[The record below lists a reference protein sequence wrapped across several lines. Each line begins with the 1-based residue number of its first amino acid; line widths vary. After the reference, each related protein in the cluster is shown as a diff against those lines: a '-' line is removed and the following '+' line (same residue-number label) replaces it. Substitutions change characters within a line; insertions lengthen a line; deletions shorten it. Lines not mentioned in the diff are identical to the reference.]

1 MKRVVS
7 VTTMANTQQDG
18 TTPSPGRRKRV
29 DGLKTI
35 ARILQAAEEEM
46 AEHGFVKFSVD
57 GVIERSGV
65 ARSSVYHHFGGR
77 DGLIS
82 AVETASTMKSLER
95 GTAEFE
101 KVLEELT
108 SGEEAFALI
117 EFGIRM
123 FRSSENRQRRQRR
136 ISTLAAAQSAPAI
149 REVLAKEQRLGSE
162 NLARVLAK
170 VKERGL
176 ADPVEPLL
184 GLAYVIQSLLVGRI
198 LVDISDDEDLDQ
210 QWEDAALSTL
220 RLMLRP
226 LPPVT

>member
-1 MKRVVS
+1 MSIGNAQQPVS
-7 VTTMANTQQDG
+7 QTG
-18 TTPSPGRRKRV
+18 PRKRV

-35 ARILQAAEEEM
+35 ARILKAAEEEM

-101 KVLEELT
+101 KILDGIS

-117 EFGIRM
+117 EYGIRI

-149 REVLAKEQRLGSE
+149 REVLMQEQQQGSE
-162 NLARVLAK
+162 NLARLLAK

-176 ADPVEPLL
+176 ADPVEPFL
-184 GLAYVIQSLLVGRI
+184 GLAYVIQSLLVGRV
-198 LVDISDDEDLDQ
+198 LVDISDNEDLDKE
-210 QWEDAALSTL
+210 WENAAIATL
-220 RLMLRP
+220 RLVLRP
-226 LPPVT
+226 RAAPN

>member
-1 MKRVVS
+1 
-7 VTTMANTQQDG
+7 MAGDDEKAE
-18 TTPSPGRRKRV
+18 PIVRRKRA

-35 ARILQAAEEEM
+35 ARILKAAEAEM

-57 GVIERSGV
+57 RVIERSGV

-101 KVLEELT
+101 KVLDNLS

-117 EFGIRM
+117 ELGVRM
-123 FRSSENRQRRQRR
+123 FRTSENRQRRQRR

-149 REVLAKEQRLGSE
+149 REVLAREQQLGSE
-162 NLARVLAK
+162 NLARVLAR

-176 ADPVEPLL
+176 ADPVEPYL
-184 GLAYVIQSLLVGRI
+184 GLAYVIQSMLVGRI
-198 LVDISDDEDLDQ
+198 LVDISDNEELDQ
-210 QWEDAALSTL
+210 EWEDAAIATL
-220 RLMLRP
+220 RLLLRP
-226 LPPVT
+226 NNAAN

>member
-1 MKRVVS
+1 VS
-7 VTTMANTQQDG
+7 QAG
-18 TTPSPGRRKRV
+18 PRKRV

-35 ARILQAAEEEM
+35 ARILKAAEEEM

-101 KVLEELT
+101 KVLDGIS

-117 EFGIRM
+117 EYGIRI

-149 REVLAKEQRLGSE
+149 REVLMQEQQHGSE
-162 NLARVLAK
+162 NLARLLAK

-176 ADPVEPLL
+176 ADPVEPFL
-184 GLAYVIQSLLVGRI
+184 GLAYVIQSLLVGRV
-198 LVDISDDEDLDQ
+198 LVDISDNEELDKE
-210 QWEDAALSTL
+210 WEDAAISTL
-220 RLMLRP
+220 RLILRP
-226 LPPVT
+226 KSAPN

>member
-1 MKRVVS
+1 MSKS
-7 VTTMANTQQDG
+7 NAQQPASQAG
-18 TTPSPGRRKRV
+18 PRKRV

-35 ARILQAAEEEM
+35 ARILKAAEEEM

-101 KVLEELT
+101 KVLDGIS

-117 EFGIRM
+117 EYGIRI

-149 REVLAKEQRLGSE
+149 REVLMQEQQQGSE
-162 NLARVLAK
+162 NLARLLAK

-176 ADPVEPLL
+176 ADPVEPFL
-184 GLAYVIQSLLVGRI
+184 GLAYVIQSLLVGRV
-198 LVDISDDEDLDQ
+198 LVDISDNEDLDKE
-210 QWEDAALSTL
+210 WEDAAISTL
-220 RLMLRP
+220 RLVLRP
-226 LPPVT
+226 RTAPN

>member
-1 MKRVVS
+1 
-7 VTTMANTQQDG
+7 MAGDDEHAEPTV
-18 TTPSPGRRKRV
+18 RRKRA

-35 ARILQAAEEEM
+35 ARILKAAEAEM

-57 GVIERSGV
+57 RVIEKSGV

-101 KVLEELT
+101 KVLDNLS

-117 EFGIRM
+117 ELGVRM
-123 FRSSENRQRRQRR
+123 FRTSENRQRRQRR

-149 REVLAKEQRLGSE
+149 REVLAREQQLGSE
-162 NLARVLAK
+162 NLARVLAR

-176 ADPVEPLL
+176 ADPVEPYL
-184 GLAYVIQSLLVGRI
+184 GLAYVIQSMLVGRI
-198 LVDISDDEDLDQ
+198 LVDISDNEELDQ
-210 QWEDAALSTL
+210 EWEDAAIATL
-220 RLMLRP
+220 RLLLRP
-226 LPPVT
+226 NNAAN

>member
-1 MKRVVS
+1 MSKGDAQQPVS
-7 VTTMANTQQDG
+7 QAG
-18 TTPSPGRRKRV
+18 PRKRV

-35 ARILQAAEEEM
+35 ARILKAAEEEM

-101 KVLEELT
+101 KVLDGIS

-117 EFGIRM
+117 EYGIRI

-149 REVLAKEQRLGSE
+149 REVLMQEQQHGSE
-162 NLARVLAK
+162 NLARLLAK

-176 ADPVEPLL
+176 ADPVEPFL
-184 GLAYVIQSLLVGRI
+184 GLAYVIQSLLVGRV
-198 LVDISDDEDLDQ
+198 LVDISDNEELDKE
-210 QWEDAALSTL
+210 WEDAAISTL
-220 RLMLRP
+220 RLILRP
-226 LPPVT
+226 KSAPN

>member
-1 MKRVVS
+1 MSKSNAKQPVS
-7 VTTMANTQQDG
+7 QTG
-18 TTPSPGRRKRV
+18 PRKRV

-35 ARILQAAEEEM
+35 ARILKAAEEEM

-101 KVLEELT
+101 KVLDGIS
-108 SGEEAFALI
+108 SGEEAFTLI
-117 EFGIRM
+117 EYGIRI

-149 REVLAKEQRLGSE
+149 REVLMQEQQQGSE
-162 NLARVLAK
+162 NLARLLAK

-176 ADPVEPLL
+176 ADPVEPFL
-184 GLAYVIQSLLVGRI
+184 GLAYVIQSLLVGRV
-198 LVDISDDEDLDQ
+198 LVDISDNEDLDKE
-210 QWEDAALSTL
+210 WEDAAISTL
-220 RLMLRP
+220 RLVLRP
-226 LPPVT
+226 RTAPN

>member
-1 MKRVVS
+1 MHRAIVS
-7 VTTMANTQQDG
+7 LTLVSGDEKTEPTI
-18 TTPSPGRRKRV
+18 RRKRA

-35 ARILQAAEEEM
+35 ARILKAAEEEM

-57 GVIERSGV
+57 RVIERSGV

-101 KVLEELT
+101 KVLDSLT

-117 EFGIRM
+117 ELGIRM

-149 REVLAKEQRLGSE
+149 RDVLAREQQLGSE

-176 ADPVEPLL
+176 ADPVEPYL
-184 GLAYVIQSLLVGRI
+184 GLAYVIQSMLVGRI
-198 LVDISDDEDLDQ
+198 LVDISDNEELDQ
-210 QWEDAALSTL
+210 EWEDAAIATL
-220 RLMLRP
+220 RLLLRP
-226 LPPVT
+226 GSPRT

>member
-1 MKRVVS
+1 MSKSNGQQPVS
-7 VTTMANTQQDG
+7 QAG
-18 TTPSPGRRKRV
+18 PRKRV

-35 ARILQAAEEEM
+35 ARILKAAEEEM

-101 KVLEELT
+101 KVLDGIS

-117 EFGIRM
+117 EYGIRI

-149 REVLAKEQRLGSE
+149 REVLMQEQQQGSE
-162 NLARVLAK
+162 NLARLLAK

-176 ADPVEPLL
+176 ADPVEPFL
-184 GLAYVIQSLLVGRI
+184 GLAYVIQSLLVGRV
-198 LVDISDDEDLDQ
+198 LVDISDNEDLDKE
-210 QWEDAALSTL
+210 WEDAAISTL
-220 RLMLRP
+220 RLVLRP
-226 LPPVT
+226 RTAPN

>member
-1 MKRVVS
+1 MSKSNAKQPVS
-7 VTTMANTQQDG
+7 QTG
-18 TTPSPGRRKRV
+18 PRKRV

-35 ARILQAAEEEM
+35 ARILKAAEEEM

-101 KVLEELT
+101 KVLDGIS

-117 EFGIRM
+117 EYGIRI

-149 REVLAKEQRLGSE
+149 REVLMQEQQQGSE
-162 NLARVLAK
+162 NLARLLAK

-176 ADPVEPLL
+176 ADPVEPFL
-184 GLAYVIQSLLVGRI
+184 GLAYVIQSLLVGRV
-198 LVDISDDEDLDQ
+198 LVDISDNEDLDKE
-210 QWEDAALSTL
+210 WEDAAISTL
-220 RLMLRP
+220 RLVLRP
-226 LPPVT
+226 RTAPN

>member
-1 MKRVVS
+1 MPHLVS
-7 VTTMANTQQDG
+7 VTIMVGKQQG
-18 TTPSPGRRKRV
+18 GNPPERPRKRA

-35 ARILQAAEEEM
+35 ARILQAAEAEM

-101 KVLEELT
+101 KVLDTLT

-117 EFGIRM
+117 ELGIRM

-149 REVLAKEQRLGSE
+149 REVLAKEQHHGSE

-170 VKERGL
+170 AKERGL
-176 ADPVEPLL
+176 ADPIEPLL

-198 LVDISDDEDLDQ
+198 LVDIADDDSLDA
-210 QWEDAALSTL
+210 QWEDAAIATL
-220 RLMLRP
+220 RHMLRP
-226 LPPVT
+226 LPPRT

>member
-1 MKRVVS
+1 MSKSNAQQPVS
-7 VTTMANTQQDG
+7 QTG
-18 TTPSPGRRKRV
+18 PRKRV

-35 ARILQAAEEEM
+35 ARILKAAEEEM

-101 KVLEELT
+101 KVLDGIS

-117 EFGIRM
+117 EYGIRI

-149 REVLAKEQRLGSE
+149 REVLMQEQQQGSE
-162 NLARVLAK
+162 NLARLLAK
-170 VKERGL
+170 VKDRGL
-176 ADPVEPLL
+176 ADPVEPFL
-184 GLAYVIQSLLVGRI
+184 GLAYVIQSLLVGRV
-198 LVDISDDEDLDQ
+198 LVDISDNEDLDKE
-210 QWEDAALSTL
+210 WEDAAISTL
-220 RLMLRP
+220 RLVLQPRTAP
-226 LPPVT
+226 N

>member
-1 MKRVVS
+1 MSKSNAQQPVS
-7 VTTMANTQQDG
+7 QTG
-18 TTPSPGRRKRV
+18 PRKRV

-35 ARILQAAEEEM
+35 ARILKAAEEEM

-101 KVLEELT
+101 KVLDGIS

-117 EFGIRM
+117 EYGIRI

-149 REVLAKEQRLGSE
+149 REVLMQEQQQGSE
-162 NLARVLAK
+162 NLARLLAK

-176 ADPVEPLL
+176 ADPVEPFL
-184 GLAYVIQSLLVGRI
+184 GLAYVIQSLLVGRV
-198 LVDISDDEDLDQ
+198 LVDISDNEDLDKE
-210 QWEDAALSTL
+210 WEDAAISTL
-220 RLMLRP
+220 RLVLRP
-226 LPPVT
+226 RTAPN

>member
-1 MKRVVS
+1 
-7 VTTMANTQQDG
+7 MAGDDENAEPTV
-18 TTPSPGRRKRV
+18 RRKRA

-35 ARILQAAEEEM
+35 ARILKAAEAEM

-57 GVIERSGV
+57 RVIEKSGV

-101 KVLEELT
+101 KVLDNLS

-117 EFGIRM
+117 ELGVRM
-123 FRSSENRQRRQRR
+123 FRTSENRQRRQRR

-149 REVLAKEQRLGSE
+149 REVLAREQQLGSE
-162 NLARVLAK
+162 NLARVLAR

-176 ADPVEPLL
+176 ADPVEPYL
-184 GLAYVIQSLLVGRI
+184 GLAYVIQSMLVGRI
-198 LVDISDDEDLDQ
+198 LVDISDNEELDQ
-210 QWEDAALSTL
+210 EWEDAAIATL
-220 RLMLRP
+220 RLLLRP
-226 LPPVT
+226 NNAAN

>member
-1 MKRVVS
+1 MLNRAIVS
-7 VTTMANTQQDG
+7 LTLVSGDEKTEPVA
-18 TTPSPGRRKRV
+18 RRKRA

-35 ARILQAAEEEM
+35 ARILKAAEEEM

-57 GVIERSGV
+57 RVIERSGV

-101 KVLEELT
+101 KVLDNLT

-117 EFGIRM
+117 ELGIRM

-149 REVLAKEQRLGSE
+149 RDVLAREQQLGSE
-162 NLARVLAK
+162 NVARVLAK
-170 VKERGL
+170 AKARGL
-176 ADPVEPLL
+176 ADPVEPHL
-184 GLAYVIQSLLVGRI
+184 GLAYVIQSMLVGRI
-198 LVDISDDEDLDQ
+198 LVDISDNEELDQ
-210 QWEDAALSTL
+210 EWEDAAIATL
-220 RLMLRP
+220 RLLLRP
-226 LPPVT
+226 RSPHT

>member
-1 MKRVVS
+1 MSKGDAQQPVS
-7 VTTMANTQQDG
+7 QAG
-18 TTPSPGRRKRV
+18 PRKRV

-35 ARILQAAEEEM
+35 ARILKAAEEEM

-101 KVLEELT
+101 KVLDGIS

-117 EFGIRM
+117 EYGIRI

-149 REVLAKEQRLGSE
+149 REVLMQEQQHGSE
-162 NLARVLAK
+162 NLARLLAK

-176 ADPVEPLL
+176 ADPVEPFL
-184 GLAYVIQSLLVGRI
+184 GLAYVIQSLLVGRV
-198 LVDISDDEDLDQ
+198 LVDISDNEELDKE
-210 QWEDAALSTL
+210 WEDAAISTL
-220 RLMLRP
+220 RLVLRP
-226 LPPVT
+226 RTTPN

>member
-1 MKRVVS
+1 
-7 VTTMANTQQDG
+7 MAGDDENAEPTV
-18 TTPSPGRRKRV
+18 RRKRA

-35 ARILQAAEEEM
+35 ARILKAAEAEM

-57 GVIERSGV
+57 RVIEKSGV

-101 KVLEELT
+101 KVLDNLS

-117 EFGIRM
+117 ELGVRM

-149 REVLAKEQRLGSE
+149 REVLAREQQLGSE
-162 NLARVLAK
+162 NLARVLAR

-176 ADPVEPLL
+176 ADPVEPYL
-184 GLAYVIQSLLVGRI
+184 GLAYVIQSMLVGRI
-198 LVDISDDEDLDQ
+198 LVDISDNEELDQ
-210 QWEDAALSTL
+210 EWEDAAIATL
-220 RLMLRP
+220 RLLLRP
-226 LPPVT
+226 SNAAN

>member
-1 MKRVVS
+1 MSKSNAQQPVS
-7 VTTMANTQQDG
+7 QAG
-18 TTPSPGRRKRV
+18 PRKRV

-35 ARILQAAEEEM
+35 ARILKAAEEEM

-101 KVLEELT
+101 KVLDGIS

-117 EFGIRM
+117 EYGIRI

-149 REVLAKEQRLGSE
+149 REVLMQEQQQGSE
-162 NLARVLAK
+162 NLARLLAK

-176 ADPVEPLL
+176 ADPVEPFL
-184 GLAYVIQSLLVGRI
+184 GLAYVIQSLLVGRV
-198 LVDISDDEDLDQ
+198 LVDISDNEDLDKE
-210 QWEDAALSTL
+210 WEDAAISTL
-220 RLMLRP
+220 RLVLRP
-226 LPPVT
+226 RTAPN

>member
-1 MKRVVS
+1 MSKTNAKQPVS
-7 VTTMANTQQDG
+7 QTG
-18 TTPSPGRRKRV
+18 PRKRV

-35 ARILQAAEEEM
+35 ARILKAAEEEM

-101 KVLEELT
+101 KVLDGIS

-117 EFGIRM
+117 EYGIRI

-149 REVLAKEQRLGSE
+149 REVLMQEQQQGSE
-162 NLARVLAK
+162 NLARLLAK

-176 ADPVEPLL
+176 ADPVEPFL
-184 GLAYVIQSLLVGRI
+184 GLAYVIQSLLVGRV
-198 LVDISDDEDLDQ
+198 LVDISDNEDLDKE
-210 QWEDAALSTL
+210 WEDAAISTL
-220 RLMLRP
+220 RLVLRP
-226 LPPVT
+226 RTAPN